1 MESPIQFDGGS
12 DADRKAVVG
21 AHDAYLQ
28 ANAAFD
34 WPALKPIWSDDPSSV
49 FFNMN
54 GHTYVGS
61 STGAGSGSTTPSTR
75 RAAGGSRS
83 T

>member
-1 MESPIQFDGGS
+1 MPGPIHFDGGA
-12 DADRKAVVG
+12 DADHKAILA
-21 AHDAYLQ
+21 AHDGYLR
-28 ANAAFD
+28 ANATFD
-34 WPALKPIWSDDPSSV
+34 WPALKPIWSDDPTNV

-61 STGAGSGSTTPSTR
+61 STGPGSGSTTPSTR
-75 RAAGGSRS
+75 RAAGGSPS